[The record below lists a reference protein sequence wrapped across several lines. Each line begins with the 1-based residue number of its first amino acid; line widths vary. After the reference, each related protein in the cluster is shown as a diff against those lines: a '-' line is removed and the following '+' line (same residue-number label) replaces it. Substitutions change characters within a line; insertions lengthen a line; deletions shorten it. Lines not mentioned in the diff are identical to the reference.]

1 MIEVRNVTK
10 RYGDKLAVSDVSFTV
25 EKGEILGFLGRN
37 GAGKS
42 TTMNI
47 ITGYISATSGSVQLD
62 GYDILE
68 HPREFKR
75 RIGYLPEQPPVY
87 LDMTVDEYLRF
98 VASIKDVRRS
108 QTASHLSDITGMM
121 GLGDVRSRLIRNLS
135 KGYRQR
141 VGMAQALVG
150 NPEVVILDE
159 PTVGLDPS
167 QIIDIRGLIRDLGKD
182 HTIILSSH
190 ILHEVADVCGRLV
203 IISQGTI
210 VAADTLQNL
219 THAGS
224 GKGRLKV
231 RLLAPADGAQQA
243 LSSLSG
249 VRRVDRLGSM
259 ESGSWDFLVETDG
272 ETDVRRALFEKMAA
286 LSYPI
291 LALRPMEV
299 DLEEVF
305 LQLTSDHGEAT

>member
-203 IISQGTI
+203 IISQGRI